1 MDKSEILKFKLEK
14 LGIEASNVKC
24 LAKILEELLHNGDNL
39 TQKDICTLSLILSRT
54 SCALVK
60 SLDKIL
66 LSL

>member
-1 MDKSEILKFKLEK
+1 MDKNESLKLKLEK
-14 LGIEASNVKC
+14 LGVEASNVKC
-24 LAKILEELLHNGDNL
+24 LAKILEVLLNSGDNL
-39 TQKDICTLSLILSRT
+39 TKTDICTLSLILKRT